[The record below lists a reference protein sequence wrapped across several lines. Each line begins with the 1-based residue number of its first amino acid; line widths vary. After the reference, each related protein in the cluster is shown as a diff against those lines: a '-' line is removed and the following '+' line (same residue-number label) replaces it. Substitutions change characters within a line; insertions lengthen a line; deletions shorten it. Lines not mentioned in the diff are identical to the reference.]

1 MRTTFRFFGIALGIL
16 LAMPAW
22 AQVESTQ
29 PQTTTPI
36 TQEQAP
42 AMPSIQDVRSPLNT
56 ISNRPRTA
64 TGAQPG
70 TAAGTGQTGLAPGA
84 RTAFPGSDLQLRIQ
98 EFQFQQL
105 QEDQIGRASGRER

>member
-1 MRTTFRFFGIALGIL
+1 MRTNFRFFGIALGIL
-16 LAMPAW
+16 LGMPAW

-29 PQTTTPI
+29 QQTTTAPV

-42 AMPSIQDVRSPLNT
+42 AIPSIQDIRGPLNT
-56 ISNRPRTA
+56 ISNRPRAA
-64 TGAQPG
+64 TGAQ
-70 TAAGTGQTGLAPGA
+70 AGAAPGA

-105 QEDQIGRASGRER
+105 QEDLQA

>member
-29 PQTTTPI
+29 PQTTTAPAPNI
-36 TQEQAP
+36 MQEQAP
-42 AMPSIQDVRSPLNT
+42 AIPSIQDVRSPLNT
-56 ISNRPRTA
+56 ISNRPRAA
-64 TGAQPG
+64 TGAQTG
-70 TAAGTGQTGLAPGA
+70 AAGTVQTGLTPGA
-84 RTAFPGSDLQLRIQ
+84 RTAFPGSDPQQRIQ

-105 QEDQIGRASGRER
+105 Q

>member
-1 MRTTFRFFGIALGIL
+1 MRTDFFFFGIGLGIL
-16 LAMPAW
+16 LATPVW

-29 PQTTTPI
+29 QQTAPAI
-36 TQEQAP
+36 NQEQAP

-56 ISNRPRTA
+56 ISNRPRA
-64 TGAQPG
+64 TTGTQPG
-70 TAAGTGQTGLAPGA
+70 AAAGAGQTGLIPGA

-105 QEDQIGRASGRER
+105 